1 MRPLIP
7 YVVFELFWRLS
18 VSVPVAGMLAGS
30 SASLNVTAN
39 ESPLLIV
46 PFLFVVTRLAADVV
60 GAAVS

>member
-1 MRPLIP
+1 MP
-7 YVVFELFWRLS
+7 YVVFELFCRLS
-18 VSVPVAGMLAGS
+18 VSVPVAGMLVAS

-39 ESPLLIV
+39 GSPVLIV